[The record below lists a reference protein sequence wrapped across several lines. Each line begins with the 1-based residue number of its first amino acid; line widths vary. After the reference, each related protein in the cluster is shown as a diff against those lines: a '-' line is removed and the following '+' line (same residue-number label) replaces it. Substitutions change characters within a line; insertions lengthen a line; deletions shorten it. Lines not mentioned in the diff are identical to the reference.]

1 MPIKSIRLVPGEHS
15 RHWTLMLTLAA
26 VIAIL
31 IVLQASAPATAAMPP
46 ANTVPDGPGAL
57 SYFDLARKDCIGTAR
72 NTTSKVWFTVAGGVL
87 GDAYFPTVDNTNVK
101 TLQFVVT
108 DGSTFT
114 DVQTR
119 DTTYS
124 VQLPD
129 SHSLECQVTT
139 TAKSGKYRIVTQYL
153 TDPDRN
159 TVVMDVH
166 FVPLVGDL
174 SNFKLYVLYDPTING
189 NGGGGLGNGGGDNGA
204 VDASTGHNIPVAF
217 DLSTASNAANRTYA
231 VPVYTALDAS
241 RPFLQ
246 VSNGFLGASS
256 DGLVQLTSAHK
267 LTAVYTQASNGNVV
281 QTAQVDLTH
290 GGNFELALGFGTN
303 QANAVAAAEAS
314 LGISVSQIAKSYDS
328 GWQAY
333 DAGLIAPPGSLSGV
347 SGDQWHQLVDE
358 YFLSANVVKASEDKM
373 FPGALVASVASPW
386 GQAVSAGDP
395 NNTFFGSYRE
405 VFARDVYE
413 AWTGLL
419 LDGDLAT
426 ARDVVSFLFNRQ
438 QRPDGSFPRNS
449 LLNGK
454 PAPDS
459 FGTQLDEASYPIIMA
474 SQLGMTDATLYRNHI
489 KPAANFVISHG
500 PTFGVERWEEQD
512 GYSPSTIAA
521 EVAGL
526 VAAADI
532 AKANGDMQSAQVWL
546 GVADDWQRSVEGWT
560 VTTNGPLAHHPYFI
574 RLSKT
579 GDPNAAISYNVGNGG
594 PTLDQRSVIDAG
606 FLELVRLGLKPFNDT
621 AVTQSLPVV
630 DATIK
635 TNTASGPGWHRYNAD
650 GYGDGATDGHPWAP
664 TGRGTG
670 HVWPLLTEERGEYA
684 LGSGDAATAIMLLT
698 TMRNFGSG
706 VGLIPEQDWELPN
719 LAASPFGTDPTV
731 ASIGFVNGKPAGSAA
746 PLTWAA
752 GVYVRLLRD
761 IVSNKLLEQPAGT
774 FNRYVAHQQAQTSLT
789 VTAPADQSAVNGSPV
804 TVTGTSVPGNTI
816 YVAATNTDNN
826 SQTTLATGSTG
837 PNGSFSLTVPV
848 TGGTTVLNV
857 VAVSASGATAH
868 VQRSIV
874 FDFTPGTVLLDVIDP
889 SGDDNGPGNYAYPT
903 SPDFHAGA
911 FDIQEF
917 RVILSPDASTVTFK
931 LKTRDLTPTF
941 GSPLGA
947 QLVDVYVHNPSA
959 APADTSTAASFPQR
973 NYVIAPA
980 AAWSR
985 LLEVQGFGQRYI
997 DAHGNTIGTINI
1009 SANSISRFIT
1019 FSVPTASL
1027 GGQPGSGWGWTVV
1040 LTGQDGFSPDQAR
1053 GFAPTPQPYLFG
1065 VCAAPSG
1072 DPHCTVN
1079 PDTVPKAMDV
1089 LTPTGVL
1096 QSNELDYTIHT
1107 PVILQDVVIP

>member
-1 MPIKSIRLVPGEHS
+1 
-15 RHWTLMLTLAA
+15 MLTLAA

-46 ANTVPDGPGAL
+46 ANSAPDGPGAL
-57 SYFDLARKDCIGTAR
+57 AYFDLARKDCIGTAR

-87 GDAYFPTVDNTNVK
+87 SDAYFPTVDNTNVK

-114 DVQTR
+114 DVQTH

-153 TDPDRN
+153 TDPDHN
-159 TVVMDVH
+159 TVVMDVR

-174 SNFKLYVLYDPTING
+174 SSYKLYVLYDPTING
-189 NGGGGLGNGGGDNGA
+189 NGGGNPGNGGGDNGA
-204 VDASTGHNIPVAF
+204 VDASTGHNIPVAS
-217 DLSTASNAANRTYA
+217 DTSTVSQAANRTYA
-231 VPVYTALDAS
+231 VPVYTALDS
-241 RPFLQ
+241 SSPFLQ

-267 LTAVYTQASNGNVV
+267 LTTVYTQANNGNVV

-303 QANAVAAAEAS
+303 QADAVRAAEAA
-314 LGISVSQIAKSYDS
+314 LGTPVSQIAKSYNS

-333 DAGLIAPPGSLSGV
+333 DAGLIAPPANLSGV

-373 FPGALVASVASPW
+373 FPGAIVASVASPW
-386 GQAVSAGDP
+386 GQAISAGDP
-395 NNTFFGSYRE
+395 NNKFFGSYRE

-419 LDGDLAT
+419 LDGDLPT
-426 ARDVVSFLFNRQ
+426 ARSVVSFLFNRQ
-438 QRPDGSFPRNS
+438 QQQDGSFPRNS

-459 FGTQLDEASYPIIMA
+459 FGTQLDEASYPILMA
-474 SQLGMTDATLYRNHI
+474 WQLGMTDALLYRNHI

-500 PTFGVERWEEQD
+500 PTFGVERWEEQN

-560 VTTNGPLAHHPYFI
+560 VTTNGPLASHPYFI

-635 TNTASGPGWHRYNAD
+635 TNTASGPGWHRYNGD
-650 GYGDGATDGHPWAP
+650 GYGDGATDGHPWAA
-664 TGRGTG
+664 TGSGTG

-684 LGSGDAATAIMLLT
+684 VSSGDKATAIMLLT

-706 VGLIPEQDWELPN
+706 LGLIPEQDWELPN

-746 PLTWAA
+746 PLSWSA

-761 IVSNKLLEQPAGT
+761 IMSNKLLEQPADT
-774 FNRYVAHQQAQTSLT
+774 FNRYVAHQQGQTSLT
-789 VTAPADQSAVNGSPV
+789 VTAPLDQSAVNGSPV
-804 TVTGTSVPGNTI
+804 TVTGTSTPGNTI

-826 SQTTLATGSTG
+826 SQTTFASGSTS
-837 PNGSFSLTVPV
+837 PNGSFSLTVAI
-848 TGGTTVLNV
+848 TGGTTVLNI
-857 VAVSASGATAH
+857 VAISPSGATAH

-874 FDFTPGTVLLDVIDP
+874 FDFTPGTVLLDVTDP
-889 SGDDNGPGNYAYPT
+889 SGDDNGPGNYVYPT
-903 SPDFHAGA
+903 SSDFHAGA

-973 NYVIAPA
+973 NYVVAPA

-1027 GGQPGSGWGWTVV
+1027 GGQPGSGWGLTVV

-1065 VCAAPSG
+1065 VCATPSN
-1072 DPHCTVN
+1072 DPHCTFN
-1079 PDTVPKAMDV
+1079 PDAVPKAMDV
-1089 LTPTGVL
+1089 LTPVGVI